1 MKFKILLSLIIV
13 VAIATITFIQ
23 SNIVFAQGGGALQGR
38 ANDNNMRFALPDDLK
53 SKLDNFFDDLV
64 GKRYKKALEDLL
76 LNSPVSRK
84 DDNFKGILKELSK
97 SIDYY
102 GDIKGYEIVDFKT
115 AGTSY
120 HKVKMLG
127 LHQKFPTRWE
137 ISFYRSPVLG
147 LIVTN
152 IKYDD
157 ISDIYI
163 D

>member
-1 MKFKILLSLIIV
+1 MGIKKILLAVILLSISIISV
-13 VAIATITFIQ
+13 
-23 SNIVFAQGGGALQGR
+23 NAQDGGALQSR
-38 ANDNNMRFALPDDLK
+38 TNDNNLRFALPSDIK
-53 SKLDNFFDDLV
+53 TKLDNFFNDLV
-64 GKRYKKALEDLL
+64 AKKYKKGLEDLL
-76 LNSPVSRK
+76 ISSPLSKK
-84 DDNFKGILKELSK
+84 DEDFANILKELAK
-97 SIDYY
+97 SIEYY

-120 HKVKMLG
+120 YKVKMLG

-137 ISFYRSPVLG
+137 INFYRSPDLG

-157 ISDIYI
+157 ISNIYI

>member
-1 MKFKILLSLIIV
+1 MNIKRISLVVILLSIYIINV
-13 VAIATITFIQ
+13 
-23 SNIVFAQGGGALQGR
+23 NAQDGGALQSR
-38 ANDNNMRFALPDDLK
+38 TNDNNLRFGLPNDIK
-53 SKLDNFFDDLV
+53 TKLDNFFNDLV
-64 GKRYKKALEDLL
+64 AKRYKKGLEDLL
-76 LNSPVSRK
+76 INSPISRK
-84 DDNFKGILKELSK
+84 DEDFANILKELGK

-120 HKVKMLG
+120 HKVKILG

-137 ISFYRSPVLG
+137 LNFYNSPDLG

-152 IKYDD
+152 VRYDD
-157 ISDIYI
+157 ISNIYI

>member
-1 MKFKILLSLIIV
+1 MIMDIKKIFLAVILLLITTISINAQDGGSL
-13 VAIATITFIQ
+13 Q
-23 SNIVFAQGGGALQGR
+23 SR
-38 ANDNNMRFALPDDLK
+38 TNDNNLRFGLPTDIK
-53 SKLDNFFDDLV
+53 AKLDNLFNDLV
-64 GKRYKKALEDLL
+64 AKKYKKGIEDLL
-76 LNSPVSRK
+76 INSPISKK
-84 DDNFKGILKELSK
+84 DENFANILKELAK

-102 GDIKGYEIVDFKT
+102 GDVKGYEIVDFNT

-120 HKVKMLG
+120 YKVKILG

-137 ISFYRSPVLG
+137 INFYRSPDLG

>member
-1 MKFKILLSLIIV
+1 MKHIKILFLIIV
-13 VAIATITFIQ
+13 IFLTTITTI
-23 SNIVFAQGGGALQGR
+23 FAQQDGALQSR
-38 ANDNNMRFALPDDLK
+38 TNENNMRFALPNDVK
-53 SKLDNFFDDLV
+53 NKLDNFFDKLV
-64 GKRYKKALEDLL
+64 KKDYKKALEELL
-76 LNSPVSRK
+76 INSPISRK
-84 DDNFKGILKELSK
+84 DDDFTSILKELSK

-102 GDIKGYEIVDFKT
+102 GAIKGYEIVDVKV

-120 HKVKMLG
+120 YKVKMLG

-137 ISFYRSPVLG
+137 INFYRSPDLD

-157 ISDIYI
+157 ISNVYI